1 MACEKEEE
9 KKKKQTSGDIGRKK
23 DGKYT
28 EEKEEE
34 GLWVN
39 ERVRKVARGCMMDDT
54 EPTGS
59 ESGRSSTLGNS
70 LQPLVYGKT

>member
-9 KKKKQTSGDIGRKK
+9 KKKQTPGDIGRKK

-54 EPTGS
+54 EPPGS